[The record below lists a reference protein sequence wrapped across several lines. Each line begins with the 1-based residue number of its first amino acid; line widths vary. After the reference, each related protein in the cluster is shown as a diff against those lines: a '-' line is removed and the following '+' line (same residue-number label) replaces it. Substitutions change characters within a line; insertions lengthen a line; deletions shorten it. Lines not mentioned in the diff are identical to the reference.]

1 MKNPNLKI
9 VHCWDPAVGS
19 DYLRLYGVISTPRMY
34 MVAPEGSVIGRRLE
48 VESLQQLLPVAKEI
62 ESMFGG
68 KQ

>member
-1 MKNPNLKI
+1 
-9 VHCWDPAVGS
+9 
-19 DYLRLYGVISTPRMY
+19 

-62 ESMFGG
+62 ESMFGN